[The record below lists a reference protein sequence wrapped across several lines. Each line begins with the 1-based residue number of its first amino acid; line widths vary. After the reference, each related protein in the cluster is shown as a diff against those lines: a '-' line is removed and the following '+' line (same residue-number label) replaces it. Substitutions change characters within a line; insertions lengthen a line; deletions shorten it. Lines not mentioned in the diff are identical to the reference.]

1 MPGCLGIICTAPAP
15 LLGSVLMFLRGSCL
29 YRVEAGRG
37 KVLLSG
43 APPPLCTV
51 ICTADPGAEVCPGLS
66 VTLGMA
72 PVSEVRA
79 RVRLENSLE
88 PAIPG
93 GSKGVAG
100 AAGGLEEV
108 MVTQLS
114 DTGASLSL
122 AGPEVHEVTRLSAA
136 SVLGN
141 TFFRSRPIFTL
152 VEEIFAVELSHWDLG
167 SGIFCSMYSCFT
179 VTSGVCLGP
188 VTICG
193 SLCL

>member
-1 MPGCLGIICTAPAP
+1 MPGCLGIICTAAVP
-15 LLGSVLMFLRGSCL
+15 LFGSVLMFLSGWL
-29 YRVEAGRG
+29 YRLEAGRG

-43 APPPLCTV
+43 APPLCTV
-51 ICTADPGAEVCPGLS
+51 ICTADPDPGAEVGPGLS
-66 VTLGMA
+66 VTLGIV
-72 PVSEVRA
+72 PVSDVRA

-93 GSKGVAG
+93 GSTGAG
-100 AAGGLEEV
+100 PAWGLEEV

-179 VTSGVCLGP
+179 VTSGVCRGP

-193 SLCL
+193 SRCL